1 MINLTKWKMCHRK
14 LGQRAAKPN
23 ISYYGMRM
31 KKCLTLIIIGLFSM
45 VEVLL
50 GSAQVACVAG
60 VHFQAHEGNVTASK
74 CKNVSGK

>member
-1 MINLTKWKMCHRK
+1 MINFTKWKMCHWQV
-14 LGQRAAKPN
+14 GQRAAKPN

-50 GSAQVACVAG
+50 GSAQVACVARCS
-60 VHFQAHEGNVTASK
+60 FPST
-74 CKNVSGK
+74 